1 MNGKPS
7 ARPASPTRGRPTAQE
22 PHPCSQLRVLI
33 VGAGGLG
40 SPAAAHLAAE
50 GVGTV
55 GIIDADLVELSN
67 LHRQL
72 LHGAADLGRAK
83 VASARDGLESIEP
96 GIHIEAIHARL
107 DAHNA
112 GPLFAR
118 YDFIIDGSDN
128 FPTKF
133 LINDTALLVGT
144 PFSHAGVVGFTG
156 QTMTVVPGRS
166 ACYRCLFSTE
176 PIPGDIPSCQ
186 EAGILGPVAGV
197 IGMIQAGQAL
207 AWAAAA
213 PDLLVDRLL
222 TYDALDS
229 RWRTV
234 RLRQNPRCPACAAS
248 GSSWSAAARGD
259 R

>member
-1 MNGKPS
+1 M
-7 ARPASPTRGRPTAQE
+7 ARRTAQE
-22 PHPCSQLRVLI
+22 PRSRAHLRVLI

-40 SPAAAHLAAE
+40 SSAAAHLAAE

-55 GIIDADLVELSN
+55 GIIDADRVELSN

-72 LHGAADLGRAK
+72 LHGIADLGRAK
-83 VASARDGLESIEP
+83 VESARDRLVSIEP
-96 GIHIEAIHARL
+96 GVRIETIHARL
-107 DAHNA
+107 DANNA
-112 GPLFAR
+112 SSLFGR

-133 LINDTALLVGT
+133 LVNDTAVLVGT
-144 PFSHAGVVGFTG
+144 PFSHAGVVGFIG

-166 ACYRCLFSTE
+166 ACYRCLFTAE
-176 PIPGDIPSCQ
+176 PEPGHIPSCQ

-197 IGMIQAGQAL
+197 IGTIQAGQAL
-207 AWAAAA
+207 AWAADAA
-213 PDLLVDRLL
+213 DLLLDRLL

-234 RLRQNPRCPACAAS
+234 HLRQNPRCPACTAA
-248 GSSWSAAARGD
+248 GSSCSVAARGN